1 MLDFYDLGATAR
13 AFFLAFIFA
22 ELFAGLLLTYAS
34 VKRKSV
40 LNSVLASACSG
51 ILFVITILLA
61 CLMKS
66 SKVGIPEEPVSAWL
80 CQQNLLY
87 LIVIALIIL
96 VAFVFGFIKTRKYEG
111 STIMISSVKESL
123 DKLSTGLSFS
133 LENGKPILV
142 NYKMN
147 ELHYLLF
154 SEDLQNAEAFWHRL
168 IHGTVNK
175 EIQCITA
182 DEKPSYKLPDGT
194 VWSFSRKAVEGF
206 IQITAADT
214 TKLYDVTNELEK
226 KNIELTAL
234 NERLKDYGAN
244 VDEFIRSKERL
255 ETKIN
260 IHRELGQALLAT
272 RKHLQDES
280 EEVPFEIWEK
290 NISVLRKEA
299 NLSSEDPY
307 KMFLEAANT
316 IGVGLNVKGNLPEDT
331 EIKNLFVSA
340 AVEALTNAV
349 RHGKATTL
357 FIELHE
363 NSYCYKVVFR
373 NDGQQPTAPIKE
385 GGGLGSL
392 RNKVQ
397 RANGEMSVLSQ
408 PAFQLAITVRK

>member
-1 MLDFYDLGATAR
+1 M
-13 AFFLAFIFA
+13 
-22 ELFAGLLLTYAS
+22 
-34 VKRKSV
+34 
-40 LNSVLASACSG
+40 
-51 ILFVITILLA
+51 
-61 CLMKS
+61 
-66 SKVGIPEEPVSAWL
+66 P
-80 CQQNLLY
+80 
-87 LIVIALIIL
+87 
-96 VAFVFGFIKTRKYEG
+96 
-111 STIMISSVKESL
+111 
-123 DKLSTGLSFS
+123 
-133 LENGKPILV
+133 
-142 NYKMN
+142 
-147 ELHYLLF
+147 
-154 SEDLQNAEAFWHRL
+154 
-168 IHGTVNK
+168 
-175 EIQCITA
+175 
-182 DEKPSYKLPDGT
+182 
-194 VWSFSRKAVEGF
+194 WSFSRKAVEGF

-397 RANGEMSVLSQ
+397 RANGEMSVVSQ